1 MLSNWGKGMKKRFL
15 AIILLLALTG
25 CAGKDI
31 DEGVSVLEEIQATSH
46 EKTVPAEAYEYISLS
61 YTIPD
66 GFIRNDELS
75 TEDADYYYSKDQGDY
90 SYIMYSKK
98 ERDESKD
105 YKNLTQSDYQAA
117 LNLSLGTSC
126 TIEQFNMSEDDNGCL
141 HVLFT
146 AGYSD
151 DHSTFKVREHC
162 FITNR
167 YVFQMVYG
175 MDQSF
180 NKMQAVLKSEESL
193 QLESLASLNEK

>member
-1 MLSNWGKGMKKRFL
+1 M
-15 AIILLLALTG
+15 ILTVQTG

-31 DEGVSVLEEIQATSH
+31 DEGVSVLEEIQSTSH
-46 EKTVPAEAYEYISLS
+46 QKTVPAEAYEYISLT
-61 YTIPD
+61 YRIPD
-66 GFIRNDELS
+66 GFIRNDSLS
-75 TEDADYYYSKDQGDY
+75 TEDEDYYYSQDQGDY

-98 ERDESKD
+98 EKDENRD
-105 YKNLTQSDYQAA
+105 YKSLTANDYQAA

-126 TIEQFNMSEDDNGCL
+126 TVEEFTATEEGNGCL

-151 DHSTFKVREHC
+151 DHSTFKIREHC
-162 FITNR
+162 FITNK

>member
-1 MLSNWGKGMKKRFL
+1 MKKRV
-15 AIILLLALTG
+15 LLLIMLFGLTG

-46 EKTVPAEAYEYISLS
+46 QKTVPAEAYEYISLS

-66 GFIRNDELS
+66 GFIRNDSLS
-75 TEDADYYYSKDQGDY
+75 TEDEDYYYSKDQGDY

-98 ERDESKD
+98 EKDQNKD
-105 YKNLTQSDYQAA
+105 YKSLSESDYQAA

-126 TIEQFNMSEDDNGCL
+126 TIEDFSANDEGNGCY

-162 FITNR
+162 FITNK

>member
-1 MLSNWGKGMKKRFL
+1 MKKIF
-15 AIILLLALTG
+15 AAAILLLAMTG
-25 CAGKDI
+25 CSGKDI
-31 DEGVSVLEEIQATSH
+31 DESVSVLEEIQATSH
-46 EKTVPAEAYEYISLS
+46 QKTVPAEAYEYISLS
-61 YTIPD
+61 YTVPD
-66 GFIRNDELS
+66 GFIRNDSLS
-75 TEDADYYYSKDQGDY
+75 TEDADYYYSSDQGDY
-90 SYIMYSKK
+90 SYIMYSKQ
-98 ERDESKD
+98 ERDETKD
-105 YKNLTQSDYQAA
+105 YKNLTESDYQAA

-126 TIEQFNMSEDDNGCL
+126 TIEEFSTTDEGNGCL

-162 FITNR
+162 FITNK

-193 QLESLASLNEK
+193 QLESLASLNEKK

>member
-1 MLSNWGKGMKKRFL
+1 MKKRL
-15 AIILLLALTG
+15 ITIIMLLALTG

-46 EKTVPAEAYEYISLS
+46 QKTVPAEAYEYISLS

-66 GFIRNDELS
+66 GFIRNDSLS
-75 TEDADYYYSKDQGDY
+75 TEDEDYYYSQDQGDY

-98 ERDESKD
+98 EKDASKD
-105 YKNLTQSDYQAA
+105 YKSLTESDYQAA

-126 TIEQFNMSEDDNGCL
+126 TIEDFSANDEGNGCY

-146 AGYSD
+146 ASYSD

-162 FITNR
+162 FITNKF
-167 YVFQMVYG
+167 VFQMVYG